1 MHQSSLPTIFFIV
14 KLKHNIKLKEIQ
26 MNPAVSTKIVLLL
39 AALSVAG
46 CSSAP
51 EMKEDPYNQA
61 DSQRSR
67 AQQAQDELSSETSSE
82 K

>member
-1 MHQSSLPTIFFIV
+1 MSRII
-14 KLKHNIKLKEIQ
+14 I
-26 MNPAVSTKIVLLL
+26 MNIVLLL
-39 AALSVAG
+39 TTVLMTG

-51 EMKEDPYNQA
+51 EPQQDPYNQA

>member
-1 MHQSSLPTIFFIV
+1 
-14 KLKHNIKLKEIQ
+14 
-26 MNPAVSTKIVLLL
+26 MNPLAKTTTVLMLAVILL
-39 AALSVAG
+39 AG

-51 EMKEDPYNQA
+51 EPKEDPYNQA

-67 AQQAQDELSSETSSE
+67 ADKAQDELSSETSRE